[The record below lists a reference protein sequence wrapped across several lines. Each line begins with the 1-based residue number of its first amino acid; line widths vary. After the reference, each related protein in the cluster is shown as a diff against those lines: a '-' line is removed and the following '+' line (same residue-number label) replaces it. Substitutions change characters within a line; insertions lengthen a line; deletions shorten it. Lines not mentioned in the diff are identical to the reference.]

1 VYFSWGAVVGG
12 SLKFPRSPEE
22 IFLTPEFSEL
32 SCRVLD
38 SSTHRTCV
46 KGCGGMEQQSQQDPP
61 ATGRALDGEVDETL
75 WYARSCTCGTI
86 IDVLSALEV
95 APTKGGVGPQ
105 AAVEISEEAGLQIR
119 VLEGAT
125 LHGAASLKPSLF
137 EEWTCTFAE
146 QAQTRPTPPHPIAR
160 NR

>member
-1 VYFSWGAVVGG
+1 MYFSWGAVVGG
-12 SLKFPRSPEE
+12 NLKISNDLGRNFHA
-22 IFLTPEFSEL
+22 
-32 SCRVLD
+32 RVPPNSVVACWI

-146 QAQTRPTPPHPIAR
+146 QAQTRPTPPHPLAR